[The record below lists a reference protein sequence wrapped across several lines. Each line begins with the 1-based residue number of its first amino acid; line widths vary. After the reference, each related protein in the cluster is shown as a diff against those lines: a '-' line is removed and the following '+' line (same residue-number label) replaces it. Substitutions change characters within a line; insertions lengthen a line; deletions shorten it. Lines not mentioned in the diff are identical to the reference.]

1 MVSLYYVRYSQLTI
15 SKLLA
20 GDSYYS
26 RSSVFA
32 DIGSGPI
39 FVYDS
44 HCTGM
49 ENSILE
55 CDLKNTYFEGFFCD
69 HFYDVTLECIG

>member
-39 FVYDS
+39 FVYHS
-44 HCTGM
+44 RCTGM

-55 CDLKNTYFEGFFCD
+55 CDLNKTYSERTYCD
-69 HFYDVTLECIG
+69 HLDDVTLECIG